1 MEETYIKAINQALHE
16 EMRRD
21 SVPSPMVW
29 ERARVRVR
37 KKVLI
42 FSRRTLTP
50 TLSRL
55 AGEGFQSAL
64 ADKCSAFA

>member
-1 MEETYIKAINQALHE
+1 
-16 EMRRD
+16 
-21 SVPSPMVW
+21 MVW